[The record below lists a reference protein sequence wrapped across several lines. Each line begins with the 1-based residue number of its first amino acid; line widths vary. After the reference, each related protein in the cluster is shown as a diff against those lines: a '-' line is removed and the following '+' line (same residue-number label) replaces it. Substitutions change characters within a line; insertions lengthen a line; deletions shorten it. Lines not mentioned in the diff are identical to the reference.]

1 MKCCN
6 VMEYVKDNLTDI
18 IILILLAIWGMYELF
33 MWQSAYDDLISIAVG
48 FSLAC
53 LFPWCC
59 KRTDKRFLEVR
70 KKALQYSFTF
80 IISLFCALKIVE
92 VLREHSIEVNAIK
105 VIFVGVVLQ
114 SAYFLIMKQKIDR

>member
-1 MKCCN
+1 MK
-6 VMEYVKDNLTDI
+6 YVKDNLADI
-18 IILILLAIWGMYELF
+18 IILILLVIWGIYDLF
-33 MWQSAYDDLISIAVG
+33 MWQSVCDDLISIAVS

-59 KRTDKRFLEVR
+59 KRTDERFLEVR

-114 SAYFLIMKQKIDR
+114 SAYFLIMKQRIDR